1 MEKLISEFS
10 VGLFFWQL
18 VIFVSL
24 IFLLRKFAW
33 KPILN
38 AVDER
43 ESKISDALDLAE
55 KTKREMTELKAQNDE
70 LIKRAREERDEI
82 LKAARES
89 KEQMIA
95 DAKNQAKT
103 EADKMIESARMAINT
118 EKEAAISE
126 IKNEIVK
133 HSLDIAE
140 KILRKS
146 LSNDAAQVEL
156 AEKLAKDIKLN

>member
-18 VIFVSL
+18 VIFVAL

-38 AVDER
+38 AVEER
-43 ESKISDALDLAE
+43 ETKISDALDLAE
-55 KTKREMTELKAQNDE
+55 KTKREMNELKAQNDE
-70 LIKRAREERDEI
+70 LIKKAREERDEI

-95 DAKNQAKT
+95 EAKNQAKV
-103 EADKMIESARMAINT
+103 EADKMIESARAAINT
-118 EKEAAISE
+118 EKQAALTE
-126 IKNEIVK
+126 IKDEIAK
-133 HSLDIAE
+133 HSLNIAE
-140 KILRKS
+140 TILRKN
-146 LSNDAAQVEL
+146 LSSDAAQFEL
-156 AEKLAKDIKLN
+156 AEKLAKELKLN

>member
-70 LIKRAREERDEI
+70 LIKKAREERDEI
-82 LKAARES
+82 LKAARDS

-95 DAKNQAKT
+95 EAKNQAKV
-103 EADKMIESARMAINT
+103 EADKMIESARMVINT

-126 IKNEIVK
+126 IKNEIVN

>member
-18 VIFVSL
+18 VIFVAL

-38 AVDER
+38 AVEER
-43 ESKISDALDLAE
+43 ETKISDALDLAE
-55 KTKREMTELKAQNDE
+55 KTKREMNELKAQNDE
-70 LIKRAREERDEI
+70 LIKKAREERDEI

-95 DAKNQAKT
+95 EAKNQAKL
-103 EADKMIESARMAINT
+103 EADKMIESARAAINT
-118 EKEAAISE
+118 EKQAALTE
-126 IKNEIVK
+126 IKDEIAK
-133 HSLDIAE
+133 HSLNIAE
-140 KILRKS
+140 TIIRKN
-146 LSNDAAQVEL
+146 LSSDPAQVEL
-156 AEKLAKDIKLN
+156 AEKLAKEIKLN